1 MNRRQAI
8 QTLTA
13 SSLPFAAPAAGKRY
27 RTVLIGH
34 TGHGN
39 YGHGWD
45 TAWSGFPNVEVVAV
59 ADPVEA
65 GRQRVMERTG
75 ARKGYASYREMI
87 ATEKPDIVTICPR
100 WLDERVPM
108 VEAAAAA
115 GAHIL
120 MEKPFAMNL
129 PDADRIFA
137 ALTKH
142 RVKLQLGHT
151 ARPMGV
157 SSKVLAMLRAG
168 ELGVLQE
175 VRARGKEDRR
185 AGGEDLMVL
194 GTHCFDLMR
203 YFAGDPQWVFASI
216 TDKRE
221 MVTPG
226 MERKA
231 SEPIGNIAGDQVSA
245 MFGFPGG
252 VPGFFGSKASDFIDG
267 NRFGVAL
274 YCSKAMV
281 FVPLNAVPSAPPYLL
296 RKSSWVGGAWERIE
310 YPEDAKMT
318 AREQTNTVMARDLL
332 EAIEKDREPVC
343 SGRDGR
349 WTIEMVAGIY
359 QSHYAGARLPFPLVK
374 RS

>member
-1 MNRRQAI
+1 MNRRRAI
-8 QTLTA
+8 QTFAATT
-13 SSLPFAAPAAGKRY
+13 LPFAARAASKSY
-27 RTVLIGH
+27 RAVLIGH
-34 TGHGN
+34 TGHGD

-65 GRQRVMERTG
+65 GRNRAMERTG

-87 ATEKPDIVTICPR
+87 ATEKPGIVTICPR

-129 PDADRIFA
+129 PEADRIFA
-137 ALTKH
+137 ALTKA

-151 ARPMGV
+151 ARPMAV
-157 SSKVLAMLRAG
+157 STKVLAMLRTG

-194 GTHCFDLMR
+194 GTHTFDLMR
-203 YFAGDPQWVFASI
+203 FFAGDPQWVFASI
-216 TDKRE
+216 TDKHE
-221 MVTPG
+221 TVKPS
-226 MERKA
+226 MERNG
-231 SEPIGNIAGDQVSA
+231 SEPIGHIAGDQISA

-252 VPGFFGSKASDFIDG
+252 VPGFFGSKVSDVVDG
-267 NRFGVAL
+267 QRFGVTL
-274 YCSKAMV
+274 YCSKAVV
-281 FVPLNAVPSAPPYLL
+281 FVPLNAVPSEPPYLL
-296 RKSSWVGGAWERIE
+296 RKLNWAGGAWERIE
-310 YPEDAKMT
+310 YPADAKMT
-318 AREQTNTVMARDLL
+318 KREQTNAAMARDLL
-332 EAIEKDREPVC
+332 DAIEQDREPVC
-343 SGRDGR
+343 SARDGR

-374 RS
+374 RG